1 LGFHPKKLKETMEKK
16 IIFDTGP
23 IISLTMNNLLWIIEP
38 LKKQYNGEFIITSG
52 VYSELVEK
60 PLSTKKYK
68 FEALQILPFITQK
81 IIQISKSKEIYTKAN
96 ELLELANRCFMA
108 HENWIKIV
116 HIAEMEALAEA
127 INTNADAIVIDER
140 TTRTLIES
148 PNLLKIILERKLH
161 TKIKVNETNLT
172 KLKQE
177 IGSLLVIR
185 SFELVAMAFELG
197 LLDRYMQKEE
207 KEILPNLERT
217 VLEGVLWAV
226 KLNGCSVK
234 REDIYTLIKMELGK

>member
-1 LGFHPKKLKETMEKK
+1 MAGKK
-16 IIFDTGP
+16 IVFDSGP

-38 LKKQYNGEFIITSG
+38 LQKQFGGEFIITPG
-52 VYSELVEK
+52 IYSELVEK

-68 FEALQILPFITQK
+68 FEALQILPY
-81 IIQISKSKEIYTKAN
+81 IIKKNLQISESKDIYSKAN
-96 ELLELANRCFMA
+96 ELLELANKCFMA
-108 HENWIKIV
+108 HGSWIKIV

-127 INTNADAIVIDER
+127 ILYNADAIVIDER

-148 PNLLKIILERKLH
+148 PHLLKTILEKKLH
-161 TKIKVNETNLT
+161 TEIKVNEANLAR
-172 KLKQE
+172 LKQE
-177 IGSLLVIR
+177 IGSLFVLR

-197 LLDRYMQKEE
+197 LLNKYMQEEE
-207 KEILPNLERT
+207 KKILPNLERS

-234 REDIYTLIKMELGK
+234 REDIYSLIKMELEK

>member
-1 LGFHPKKLKETMEKK
+1 MGKT
-16 IIFDTGP
+16 IVFDSGP
-23 IISLTMNNLLWIIEP
+23 IISLTMNSLLWIIEP
-38 LKKQYNGEFIITSG
+38 LQKRYGGDFMITSG
-52 VYSELVEK
+52 GYSELIEK

-68 FEALQILPFITQK
+68 FEALQILPHITNGVIKVSQ
-81 IIQISKSKEIYTKAN
+81 SREVYTKAN
-96 ELLELANRCFMA
+96 ELFELANNCFMA
-108 HENWIKIV
+108 HGSWIKIV

-127 INTNADAIVIDER
+127 LLNNADAIVIDER

-148 PNLLKIILERKLH
+148 PELLKTILEKKLH
-161 TKIKVNETNLT
+161 TEIKINDSNFK

-177 IGSLLVIR
+177 IGKLFVLR

-197 LLDRYMQKEE
+197 LLNKYMLEEE
-207 KEILPNLERT
+207 KKKLPNLKRA

-234 REDIYTLIKMELGK
+234 REDIYTLIKMELEK